1 MFAGIVAPFCPQFIF
16 PFELEQFGLPTPD
29 VVPDIMNL
37 VQFASAA
44 IDEACGR
51 LDGDGCGSL
60 VYTTY
65 VQRLLLQTRNR
76 NLCQIPVKPIVA
88 VPAGTVATL
97 QALAVAS
104 GNFFYTGVQ
113 ANTSISQSTGQ
124 LTGLIAA
131 SGRYGYTRQDMSIG
145 YPDLF
150 TMVNPLNLLTMFGG
164 PAPWVSIDITQTD
177 LDPKT
182 GEMWPPAGLQL
193 QRYSEI
199 LVTYNSGFDAR
210 AMPWQVKHVC
220 ASVVKNA
227 LAKGNATTAM
237 TSLTLGRAGATAAF
251 APGLIDP
258 VLDQMLTPFK
268 VIRSY

>member
-1 MFAGIVAPFCPQFIF
+1 MFAGVVAPFCPQYIF
-16 PFELEQFGLPTPD
+16 PWELESFGLPTPD
-29 VVPDIMNL
+29 VVPDILNL

-44 IDEACGR
+44 IDESCGR

-76 NLCQIPVKPIVA
+76 NLVQIPIKPIVA
-88 VPAGTVATL
+88 VPASTVAALQTL
-97 QALAVAS
+97 AATS
-104 GNFFYTGVQ
+104 GNFYFTGVQ
-113 ANTSISQSTGQ
+113 ASTSVSQLTGQ

-131 SGRYGYTRQDMSIG
+131 SGRYGYTRQDMSIA

-150 TMVNPLNLLTMFGG
+150 AFINPLNLVTLFGG

-177 LDPKT
+177 FDPKT

-199 LVTYNSGFDAR
+199 ILTYTSGFDPR
-210 AMPWQVKHVC
+210 AMPWQIKHVC

-251 APGLIDP
+251 GPGLIDP
-258 VLDQMLTPFK
+258 VLDQMLTPFR
-268 VIRSY
+268 VVRSY